1 MEIVLISFL
10 SENFFQPDSPSLS
23 SLLITSSVK
32 VFHCLQEVHLPSHF
46 ALSYPQLLQKKAV
59 LILLIVKV
67 NGLNGR
73 KVKRPATRADLLLT
87 NPLNSSTKLQNQ
99 VT

>member
-10 SENFFQPDSPSLS
+10 SVFFFHPDSPSLS
-23 SLLITSSVK
+23 SFVITSSVK
-32 VFHCLQEVHLPSHF
+32 VFHCSQDGHFLSHF

-59 LILLIVKV
+59 LILLIVKDK
-67 NGLNGR
+67 GLTGR
-73 KVKRPATRADLLLT
+73 KVKRPAMRADLLLT